1 MGKLS
6 LQHSSQYST
15 LVSQVRPDQREDR
28 LCTGKK
34 GDSNRFFFLHAT
46 GICWEPRGG
55 SVEVWLRETN
65 LRDSLNASRLG
76 NRYLEVG
83 SSTHLKGSQALFVHF
98 IKLSL
103 QCSRYLRLGCHF
115 KGGRGRTHVVGVAA
129 THVGQRTPYPPHRVP
144 PMAHDLMNQH
154 SGHSKAAAAMM
165 CSKMVCVRESCRQ
178 WDGQQHD
185 ASLPFLQ

>member
-1 MGKLS
+1 MNTPIASPAENYSHIIIGNDVEQIEKLLLVCMGKLS

-129 THVGQRTPYPPHRVP
+129 THVGQRTPPAPRT
-144 PMAHDLMNQH
+144 AH
-154 SGHSKAAAAMM
+154 G
-165 CSKMVCVRESCRQ
+165 
-178 WDGQQHD
+178 
-185 ASLPFLQ
+185 P